1 MRISDWSS
9 DVCSS
14 DLRACLLPLLLGF
27 LLPAG
32 VLLVM
37 AIKAGDQQFGSRY
50 LELVGNSVTLAA
62 VTALLAVGLAALM
75 AYGRRLQGS
84 PAVQLANRLA
94 AMGYAIPG
102 TIIAVGV
109 LVPFA
114 AFDNALD
121 AWLRT
126 HAGEIGRA
134 HV

>member
-1 MRISDWSS
+1 
-9 DVCSS
+9 
-14 DLRACLLPLLLGF
+14 
-27 LLPAG
+27 
-32 VLLVM
+32 
-37 AIKAGDQQFGSRY
+37 
-50 LELVGNSVTLAA
+50 
-62 VTALLAVGLAALM
+62 M

-114 AFDNALD
+114 AFDNPLD

-126 HAGEIGRA
+126 HAGVSSGLLLTGRLAPPALACLVRFLAPSLNTFAAGLRKILPSSGHPALRLRARQPPIA
-134 HV
+134 H